1 MTWMRRPNKNNRR
14 KKKRLTQKRAKRN
27 KNKLRPNELDW
38 ISVTSKKRYIRI
50 ETFDKTELQL
60 ETFQS
65 NLNKINA
72 NARAKSSK
80 ITFESNAKDKAK
92 FLGNGN

>member
-1 MTWMRRPNKNNRR
+1 MS
-14 KKKRLTQKRAKRN
+14 LTGSHIQET
-27 KNKLRPNELDW
+27 L
-38 ISVTSKKRYIRI
+38 IRI